1 MGRGRGWIGAGG
13 CGCEY
18 VCRVRGR
25 EVLSCWL
32 GWVRGERME
41 RRDEAD
47 GWCVGVVGSSWLM
60 MLLIRGMFGVWRGKG
75 MGKDGKGR
83 EEREADVRCTG

>member
-1 MGRGRGWIGAGG
+1 
-13 CGCEY
+13 
-18 VCRVRGR
+18 
-25 EVLSCWL
+25 
-32 GWVRGERME
+32 ME

-75 MGKDGKGR
+75 MGKDGREGKGR
-83 EEREADVRCTG
+83 A

>member
-1 MGRGRGWIGAGG
+1 
-13 CGCEY
+13 
-18 VCRVRGR
+18 
-25 EVLSCWL
+25 
-32 GWVRGERME
+32 ME

>member
-1 MGRGRGWIGAGG
+1 
-13 CGCEY
+13 
-18 VCRVRGR
+18 
-25 EVLSCWL
+25 
-32 GWVRGERME
+32 ME

-47 GWCVGVVGSSWLM
+47 GWRVGVVGLSWLM

-75 MGKDGKGR
+75 MAKGWQGKGR